1 MMSPLRVVAAVTAC
15 MLLVAS
21 LHAESVVLVDAGRG
35 PVAVRVPD
43 SYDPSVPMPLLLAL
57 HGYGGSGADFV
68 IGTFVDDREI
78 LYVAP
83 TGTVDPTGAA
93 FWNATPGCCDF
104 FGTNI
109 DDSGYLAAL
118 IDEVKAALNVDPTR
132 VHVFGYSNGGF
143 MAHVLACDHAGV
155 IASFASVA
163 GAAYNNPANCAASES
178 VHALQIHGTNDTVIA
193 YGGGSTPGGN
203 YPGALETV
211 DQWIGVSSCNAT
223 GTAGAPIDLV
233 VDIAGAETT
242 VTSWTTDCTT
252 GGSAELWTVNGGGHL
267 LAFQPDFLDRLFDWF
282 DAHTQ
287 PVVGATDCPAT
298 LNSTGKPAALQSWG
312 ALSATAGEPISFV
325 ADDLPSGQTGAFLLA
340 PTDTALPF
348 GGGTLCVGPP
358 FLTLPLQIP
367 DAAGE
372 ARLSGVMPVDATLAG
387 AVVHLQYAF
396 FDAGGPAP
404 INLTNALALT
414 LTP

>member
-1 MMSPLRVVAAVTAC
+1 

-21 LHAESVVLVDAGRG
+21 LDAESVVLVDAGRG
-35 PVAVRVPD
+35 PVSVRIPD
-43 SYDPSVPMPLLLAL
+43 SYDASVPMPLLLAL
-57 HGYGGSGADFV
+57 HGYGGSGADFT

-83 TGTVDPTGAA
+83 TGTIDPSGAA

-104 FGTNI
+104 FGSNI
-109 DDSGYLAAL
+109 DDSSYLAAL
-118 IDEVKAALNVDPTR
+118 IDEVKATLNVDPTR

-143 MAHVLACDHAGV
+143 MAHVLACDHADV
-155 IASFASVA
+155 IASLASVA
-163 GAAYNNPANCAASES
+163 GAAYNNPANCDASES
-178 VHALQIHGTNDTVIA
+178 VHALQIHGTNDTVIS
-193 YGGGSTPGGN
+193 YTGGSTPGGN
-203 YPGALETV
+203 YPSAAKTV
-211 DQWIGVSSCNAT
+211 EQWIGVSACNPV
-223 GTAGAPIDLV
+223 GTPGAPIDLV
-233 VDIAGAETT
+233 FDIPGAETT
-242 VTSWTTDCTT
+242 VMSWTTDCTT
-252 GGSAELWTVNGGGHL
+252 GGSAEFWTVNGGGHFL
-267 LAFQPDFLDRLFDWF
+267 NFQPDFLDRLFDWF

-287 PVVGATDCPAT
+287 PVVGTPLCPAT

-312 ALSATAGEPISFV
+312 SLSSTAGEPISLV

-340 PTDTALPF
+340 PTDTTLPL
-348 GGGTLCVGPP
+348 GGGTLCVGVP

-387 AVVHLQYAF
+387 TVVYLQYAF
-396 FDAGGPAP
+396 FDATGPAH
-404 INLTNALALT
+404 INLTNALVLT